1 MLIGIVPLGT
11 CTVMAVVLGVLEEL
25 RDPRLGP
32 EAEELNTGLARSI
45 ASRAAESS
53 TSERA
58 SGLAR
63 ALASSAEPP
72 SESVHER
79 LEEFLERYPPAKSM
93 PTTASSVHER
103 LAEKSLERPARNPER
118 EEEEFYE
125 MARLAMRVERE
136 AGQFEES
143 WRLVCR
149 EMGREAR
156 ELAER
161 YRNALFSGGGYDHL
175 SSAEKMANLYAL
187 LEAME
192 RAKLGC

>member
-11 CTVMAVVLGVLEEL
+11 CTVMVVVATLMDMHDPGREDLEEV
-25 RDPRLGP
+25 RS
-32 EAEELNTGLARSI
+32 GLARSI
-45 ASRAAESS
+45 ASRASESS

-58 SGLAR
+58 SKSAR
-63 ALASSAEPP
+63 ALAPSAEPP

-79 LEEFLERYPPAKSM
+79 LAEFLESM
-93 PTTASSVHER
+93 PTLEANPELESVRKAR
-103 LAEKSLERPARNPER
+103 LAR
-118 EEEEFYE
+118 EESRRAKEEDEFYE

-161 YRNALFSGGGYDHL
+161 YRDALFSGGGYDHL

-192 RAKLGC
+192 RAKPGC